1 MFLNLKTCYEKRI
14 FLTCNFMVCL
24 LNFLPKQLIVL
35 LKNTNNQGV
44 QKQPILWKKSKQLMQ
59 IAHYRNPQRV
69 IWCQTTDIYW
79 GYSFFEKMKLYSN
92 VLKRSAKNTAH
103 STPIRPPLIAVGA
116 FHRGCSL
123 SELWIIKILAF
134 KRAKVPKPHKNQ
146 TNNMVHQKNNL
157 TPVGPLWCV
166 VGTGALWLLS
176 W

>member
-24 LNFLPKQLIVL
+24 LNFLPKQLSCWKTQIIRGYRTANSMKEVKTIDANCTLQKPTESNLVPNHRHL
-35 LKNTNNQGV
+35 LRIL
-44 QKQPILWKKSKQLMQ
+44 ILWKDEALFNCTQRLAKKS
-59 IAHYRNPQRV
+59 
-69 IWCQTTDIYW
+69 
-79 GYSFFEKMKLYSN
+79 
-92 VLKRSAKNTAH
+92 AH
-103 STPIRPPLIAVGA
+103 STPIRPLLIAVGA
-116 FHRGCSL
+116 FHCGCSR
-123 SELWIIKILAF
+123 SELWIIKLLAF

-166 VGTGALWLLS
+166 LGTGALWLLS